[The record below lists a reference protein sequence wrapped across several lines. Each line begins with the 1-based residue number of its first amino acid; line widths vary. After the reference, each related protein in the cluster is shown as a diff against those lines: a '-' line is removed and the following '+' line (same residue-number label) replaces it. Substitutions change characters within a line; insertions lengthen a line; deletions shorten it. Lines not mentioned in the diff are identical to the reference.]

1 MHAFRDIVEA
11 ILGII
16 VAVVIYSLLSK
27 ISFKITL
34 LFNVF
39 LLTVIYFALKK
50 GEVHGAFIGMICGLI
65 HDSFSIEVF
74 GVAGISMTLMGYFS
88 GYFPKKINVYPPL
101 RMFVFIF
108 FITGVNL
115 GIWAAMYSFVFSEN
129 IYTGGGFIF
138 FQPLATAVLGLIL
151 IHTLIKLNVLKKY

>member
-1 MHAFRDIVEA
+1 MLAFREIVEA

-16 VAVVIYSLLSK
+16 VAFIIYSLLSK

-39 LLTVIYFALKK
+39 LITVIFFALKK
-50 GEVHGAFIGMICGLI
+50 GEVQGAFMGMICGLI

-74 GVAGISMTLMGYFS
+74 GVAGISMTLVGYFS

-108 FITGVNL
+108 FIAGINL
-115 GIWAAMYSFVFSEN
+115 AIWAAMYTFVFSEN
-129 IYTGGGFIF
+129 IYTGGGYIF
-138 FQPLATAVLGLIL
+138 FQPLATAVVGLIL
-151 IHTLIKLNVLKKY
+151 IHTLIELKVLKKY